1 MGTID
6 NRFDE
11 RDDID
16 IENLEFCKESL
27 VEVADPNENT
37 TEKVIKKPKKSEYDP
52 KSLDESSLLPVVEVK

>member
-6 NRFDE
+6 NRFDD

-37 TEKVIKKPKKSEYDP
+37 TEKVIKKPEYDP